1 MIYEIR
7 TYGLKVGSQAEVI
20 KRYGEAYEHRKK
32 YSELTAFFSTEIGP
46 LNEIIHIWGYES
58 LEERTRI
65 RGAAS
70 KDANWPPKIQ
80 EFITRMSSEIV
91 TPFPFAPLPK
101 PGKYGPYYEFR
112 QYEMKAGTLPGLLE
126 RWEAKLSGR
135 IALSPIA
142 LAGHVEFGTANRFVH
157 IWPYPSLDAR
167 VATRKKAVAE
177 GLWPP
182 GGGPD
187 TLITQATK
195 IVMPSAFSPMQ

>member
-7 TYGLKVGSQAEVI
+7 TYGLKVGSQAEVE

-32 YSELTAFFSTEIGP
+32 HSELTAFFHTEIGS

-65 RGAAS
+65 RAAAA
-70 KDANWPPKIQ
+70 KDPNWPPKIQ
-80 EFITRMSSEIV
+80 EFLTRMSSEIV
-91 TPFPFAPLPK
+91 VPFPFAPAPK
-101 PGKYGPYYEFR
+101 PGTYGPFSEIR
-112 QYEMKAGTLPGLLE
+112 QYEMRGGALPEVLKRWEPNLPGRL
-126 RWEAKLSGR
+126 GV
-135 IALSPIA
+135 SPIM
-142 LAGHVEFGTANRFVH
+142 LVGHMEFGTANRFVH

-167 VATRKKAVAE
+167 MATRKKAVAE

-182 GGGPD
+182 SGGAE
-187 TLITQATK
+187 LLLTQASK

>member
-1 MIYEIR
+1 
-7 TYGLKVGSQAEVI
+7 
-20 KRYGEAYEHRKK
+20 
-32 YSELTAFFSTEIGP
+32 
-46 LNEIIHIWGYES
+46 
-58 LEERTRI
+58 
-65 RGAAS
+65 
-70 KDANWPPKIQ
+70 
-80 EFITRMSSEIV
+80 
-91 TPFPFAPLPK
+91 
-101 PGKYGPYYEFR
+101 
-112 QYEMKAGTLPGLLE
+112 MKAGTLPGLLE

>member
-7 TYGLKVGSQAEVI
+7 TYGLKVGSLAEVE

-32 YSELTAFFSTEIGP
+32 YSELTAFFHTEIGP

-58 LEERTRI
+58 LEERVRI
-65 RGAAS
+65 RAAAA

-80 EFITRMSSEIV
+80 EFIMRMRAEIV
-91 TPFPFAPLPK
+91 VPFPFAPAPK
-101 PGKYGPYYEFR
+101 PGKYGPFYEFR
-112 QYEMKAGTLPGLLE
+112 QYEIKAGTLPDLLK
-126 RWEAKLSGR
+126 RWEPKLPGR
-135 IALSPIA
+135 IGLSPIA

-182 GGGPD
+182 GGGAD
-187 TLITQATK
+187 TLLTQATK

>member
-7 TYGLKVGSQAEVI
+7 TYGLKVGSLAEVE

-32 YSELTAFFSTEIGP
+32 YSELTAFFHTEIGP
-46 LNEIIHIWGYES
+46 LNEIIHIWGYEN

-70 KDANWPPKIQ
+70 KDPNWPPKIQ

-91 TPFPFAPLPK
+91 VPFTFAPLPK

-112 QYEMKAGTLPGLLE
+112 QYEMKAGALPGLLE
-126 RWEAKLSGR
+126 RWEPKLPGR
-135 IALSPIA
+135 LALSPIA
-142 LAGHVEFGTANRFVH
+142 LVGHVEFGTANRFVH

-187 TLITQATK
+187 TLITQTTK